1 MMDANQVNSV
11 INNLCEKIGIGINGL
26 NEFVPMFAKYKIIN
40 CIYWLLFGAV
50 LLVVGFLLFKK
61 ARTTYKEASS
71 WEKDSPG
78 FAIGA
83 TGVLM
88 FVGFCA
94 VTSSIFNIVQW
105 CITPEATTIVYI
117 LNTISPK

>member
-1 MMDANQVNSV
+1 MDANQANLV
-11 INNLCEKIGIGINGL
+11 INTICDKIGIGINGL
-26 NEFVPMFAKYKIIN
+26 KDFVPMLAKYKIIN

-61 ARTTYKEASS
+61 ARTAYKEASS
-71 WEKDSPG
+71 WEKDGPG
-78 FAIGA
+78 FAIAGA
-83 TGVLM
+83 CLM
-88 FVGFCA
+88 MIIGFCSA
-94 VTSSIFNIVQW
+94 TSSIFNIVQW

>member
-1 MMDANQVNSV
+1 MDDNQVNSV

-26 NEFVPMFAKYKIIN
+26 NEFVPMLAKYKIIN
-40 CIYWLLFGAV
+40 CIYWILFGVV

-61 ARTTYKEASS
+61 ARTPYKEASS
-71 WEKDSPG
+71 WEKDGPG
-78 FAIGA
+78 FMIAG
-83 TGVLM
+83 TCLMM
-88 FVGFCA
+88 FVGFCSA
-94 VTSSIFNIVQW
+94 TSSIFNIVQW